1 MAHMVVTDD
10 VLTELSC
17 ASRSETAA
25 RKPASGV
32 CVFEPVAGC
41 YTCAADARPSM
52 ALTAVSVLL
61 QVRDRLLSRSE
72 SCKLSSF
79 CRVTCR
85 ASSNVECI
93 MSLILVPPHLHAAAL
108 RSSTH
113 GVDCRTPSFNNQ
125 CCAQL

>member
-1 MAHMVVTDD
+1 
-10 VLTELSC
+10 
-17 ASRSETAA
+17 
-25 RKPASGV
+25 
-32 CVFEPVAGC
+32 
-41 YTCAADARPSM
+41 M

-93 MSLILVPPHLHAAAL
+93 MWLILVPPHVDAAAL

-113 GVDCRTPSFNNQ
+113 GVDCRIPESQLPVLRAVITLRPRSSFQ
-125 CCAQL
+125 QRQVHKCALAMP